1 MQSRQMAARLP
12 NLGGRFT
19 LLHLNIARSCVEALN
34 FVNITI
40 DLEPFSQDPK
50 LSLHWISFSPQFQL
64 ERPLGCSLV
73 YIQSLKL
80 NSVRQQLVFSP
91 SQMVWLAFSG
101 FKLNIALSPSR
112 WLSWFFPRSCSC
124 SCVSLGVSGR
134 ENGRNLRRPPEQKQI
149 NSKVVKQSQQQ

>member
-34 FVNITI
+34 FANITL
-40 DLEPFSQDPK
+40 DLEPFSPDPK
-50 LSLHWISFSPQFQL
+50 ISLHWISFSPEFQL
-64 ERPLGCSLV
+64 ERPLGCSLG

-80 NSVRQQLVFSP
+80 NSLLDSNSFSLRP
-91 SQMVWLAFSG
+91 RWWLAFSG
-101 FKLNIALSPSR
+101 FKLNMALSPSR
-112 WLSWFFPRSCSC
+112 WLIWFFSRSCSC

>member
-12 NLGGRFT
+12 NLGGRFI
-19 LLHLNIARSCVEALN
+19 LLHLNITRSCVEALN
-34 FVNITI
+34 FANITL

-50 LSLHWISFSPQFQL
+50 LSFLWIIFSPQFQL
-64 ERPLGCSLV
+64 ERQLGCSLG
-73 YIQSLKL
+73 YIQSLRL
-80 NSVRQQLVFSP
+80 NSLLDSNSFSLRPRWCGQLSLV
-91 SQMVWLAFSG
+91 
-101 FKLNIALSPSR
+101 SR
-112 WLSWFFPRSCSC
+112 WTLLWVLSWFFPRSCSC